1 MFDLEKELPNYVADA
16 LTAVEFKLVRDIGDL
31 DDDSV
36 SFHPVMA
43 HQIFGENEKIF
54 GYKDLKVKLY
64 FTAGPLNIFL
74 SVEYSHKLSF
84 DEHNI
89 TPDDITSLIT
99 EKLPAGCY
107 YTNIDEFCNV
117 VRKADTFQPF
127 GEKIVQFDVKSDS
140 GDERRFEIYFCD
152 PTTPKFFPYH
162 ARFES
167 FIMWYID
174 AASYIEQDDH
184 RWLFFFC
191 YEKYL
196 NRDGNTCYAS
206 AGYGTVYQYY
216 AYPEHVRPRISQ
228 LIVLPPF
235 QKLGIGSRLIR
246 TIYDHYESNKS
257 VLDITVEDPSEDFQ
271 SIRNYIDAKLCIDL
285 PAFQPEKLRKGFSKD
300 MVAEAKAKAKINS
313 LQCRRIYEILRLYH
327 TNVNNEEEYRAY
339 RLDVKKRLNMMYTL
353 HKRNLERAERRGMD
367 VTAAKVGMTP
377 LAERLEQLH
386 EEFNVLEHEYQRVIR
401 KLKEYN

>member
-1 MFDLEKELPNYVADA
+1 MFDLEKELPNYVAEATEA
-16 LTAVEFKLVRDIGDL
+16 LEFKLVRDPTDL
-31 DDDSV
+31 EDDSV

-64 FTAGPLNIFL
+64 YTAGPLNIFL
-74 SVEYSHKLSF
+74 SIDYSHKLSF
-84 DEHNI
+84 EEHNI
-89 TPDDITSLIT
+89 TPDDITSLIS

-117 VRKADTFQPF
+117 VRKADSFQPF

-140 GDERRFEIYFCD
+140 GSERRFEIYFCD
-152 PTTPKFFPYH
+152 NSTPKFFPYH
-162 ARFES
+162 ARFET

-191 YEKYL
+191 FEKFT
-196 NRDGNTCYAS
+196 NKDGKSCYAS

-246 TIYDHYESNKS
+246 TIYDHFESNKS
-257 VLDITVEDPSEDFQ
+257 VIDITVEDPSEDFQ
-271 SIRNYIDAKLCIDL
+271 SIRNYIDAKLCMAL
-285 PAFQPEKLRKGFSKD
+285 PAFQREKLLVGFSKE

-327 TNVNNEEEYRAY
+327 TNVHNEQEYRSY
-339 RLDVKKRLNMMYTL
+339 RLDVKKRLNMMYIL
-353 HKRNLERAERRGMD
+353 HKKNIEKAEKRGVD
-367 VTAAKVGMTP
+367 VTAAKLGMTP
-377 LAERLEQLH
+377 ITERLEQLH
-386 EEFNVLEHEYQRVIR
+386 EEYNLLEHEYQRVIK
-401 KLKEYN
+401 KLKE